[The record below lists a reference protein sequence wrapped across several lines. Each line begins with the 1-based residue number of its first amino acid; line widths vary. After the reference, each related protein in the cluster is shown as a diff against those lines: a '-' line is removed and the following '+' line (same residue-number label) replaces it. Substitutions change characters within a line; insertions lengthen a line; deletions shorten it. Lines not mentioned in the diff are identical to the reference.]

1 MPGHLKIFLIVSWL
15 FFLFSCSSSNS
26 SNDSDSIPDV
36 DTDTQDSEIR
46 DDDSDTQE
54 TEIVDNS
61 DETSDADSDSD
72 SPEKVECLD
81 LRYNENTIKTPFP
94 FKDANGKPTFCRP
107 GCDTPTENDPQ
118 CVRNIWEW
126 DNWEEYQ
133 VYLKAQEQDPNQQKE
148 RECYPWPCKL
158 PDMHAKT
165 KVELDTFVSSCDRL
179 LTVNG
184 FNADEGTVWSH
195 GMFNG
200 VVGTDFGHT
209 GRMIEYNPEKDE
221 YITLGQ
227 ERRLAFNEER
237 YIIESYDRVPGDNV
251 NTYKVFTISV
261 LRTEKGYFY
270 ELIRA
275 NSDLGDEFL
284 RTPFAGKNWALL
296 RLTNKTVYAS
306 SKDWEWHNLAGITNY
321 AGEGNIVG
329 DHLTFITNNRELYYC
344 DLRKYPKHID
354 ECFKLN
360 RKDESGNEELGH
372 SPRIDVD
379 NEYRV
384 VYNVYGKPTFVEV
397 DLKDLNNPKYTEYE
411 IEKKYEN
418 CADWEIDMLKGNMV
432 SYSEMPVYSEGADW
446 VACFYRFDKKKAY
459 CQTENNFT
467 TDSIKL
473 MGYNV
478 FWGKWHL
485 WKEIGRTFALMRDW
499 ECYCKENN
507 VCPLEPATEEELNHK
522 PSLAPL
528 ASKISAEIL
537 ERIEQEKILP
547 KFDGNEVYFCT
558 ITERELGQFGNH
570 GYCPTAAQVNRYLK
584 HPDKSD
590 PQLKDLILASKRHWK
605 TEKSFEDL
613 VRNHE
618 KIWEDW
624 YGCPFHKE
632 HFECEYDEMTSTF
645 DSDSV
650 MFATVVDNGKARDG
664 IFFRDRFYEANG
676 NFAQVIKELREKFGA
691 SLRGK
696 PRIELK
702 APK

>member
-1 MPGHLKIFLIVSWL
+1 MQKLLKFLMILSV
-15 FFLFSCSSSNS
+15 FFLFSCSSSKS
-26 SNDSDSIPDV
+26 ENDSDSIPDV

-46 DDDSDTQE
+46 DDDSDTRE

-158 PDMHAKT
+158 PDMHPKT
-165 KVELDTFVSSCDRL
+165 KETLDTFVSRCDRL
-179 LTVNG
+179 LTVGG
-184 FNADEGTVWSH
+184 FTANDGIIWSH
-195 GMFNG
+195 GMFDG
-200 VVGTDFGHT
+200 VAGMSFGHST
-209 GRMIEYNPEKDE
+209 RVVEYNPELDE
-221 YITLGQ
+221 YSTLGHSYV
-227 ERRLAFNEER
+227 LGFNENR
-237 YIIESYDRVPGDNV
+237 YVLEIYDRNPDKSSDVKHFIVSIFRKDGK
-251 NTYKVFTISV
+251 Y
-261 LRTEKGYFY
+261 YY
-270 ELIRA
+270 ELIHD
-275 NSDLGDEFL
+275 NPSHGSFL
-284 RTPFAGKNWALL
+284 SRPPLVGKNWVLIHV
-296 RLTNKTVYAS
+296 RETKQSSYTEIKYAS

-372 SPRIDVD
+372 SPRIDLE

-384 VYNVYGKPTFVEV
+384 VYNVFGKPKFVEI

-446 VACFYRFDKKKAY
+446 VGCFYRLDKKKAY
-459 CQTENNFT
+459 CQTGNNFT

-499 ECYCKENN
+499 ECYCEETG
-507 VCPLEPATEEELNHK
+507 VCPLE
-522 PSLAPL
+522 
-528 ASKISAEIL
+528 
-537 ERIEQEKILP
+537 Q
-547 KFDGNEVYFCT
+547 
-558 ITERELGQFGNH
+558 
-570 GYCPTAAQVNRYLK
+570 
-584 HPDKSD
+584 
-590 PQLKDLILASKRHWK
+590 
-605 TEKSFEDL
+605 
-613 VRNHE
+613 
-618 KIWEDW
+618 
-624 YGCPFHKE
+624 
-632 HFECEYDEMTSTF
+632 
-645 DSDSV
+645 
-650 MFATVVDNGKARDG
+650 
-664 IFFRDRFYEANG
+664 
-676 NFAQVIKELREKFGA
+676 
-691 SLRGK
+691 
-696 PRIELK
+696 
-702 APK
+702 